1 MDRASA
7 YYKRTSK
14 AGGLGAKGY
23 TVSLKILIS
32 VLLYF
37 FMKLYNVLITEPPR
51 VGVIYTSE
59 SNVEAMAT
67 YTPPQER
74 IVKDLSRRFFAIV
87 REGEPSLVL
96 SGLAEVT
103 VWITGDGR
111 VAKLEVELLK
121 PYAVD
126 ESYVKEFLTAMKW

>member
-1 MDRASA
+1 
-7 YYKRTSK
+7 
-14 AGGLGAKGY
+14 
-23 TVSLKILIS
+23 
-32 VLLYF
+32 
-37 FMKLYNVLITEPPR
+37 MKLYNVLITEPPK

-59 SNVEAMAT
+59 LTTEAMAT

-74 IVKDLSRRFFAIV
+74 IIKDLSRRYFAVV

-96 SGLAEVT
+96 SGLAEVA

-126 ESYVKEFLTAMKW
+126 ESYVNEFLTSMKW

>member
-1 MDRASA
+1 
-7 YYKRTSK
+7 
-14 AGGLGAKGY
+14 
-23 TVSLKILIS
+23 
-32 VLLYF
+32 
-37 FMKLYNVLITEPPR
+37 MKSYNVLITEPPK
-51 VGVIYTSE
+51 VGVIYTGE
-59 SNVEAMAT
+59 LTTETMAT

-126 ESYVKEFLTAMKW
+126 ESYVKEFLTVMKW